1 MQLLPSQPE
10 AIRPRLYT
18 FIVTRWLVVGYL
30 VLLTGMFWIPDG
42 SQYTKFYYA
51 LIAAPALL
59 GVLLMPQQIKPLLRE
74 PVVLCFL
81 ALTAWLLISMGW
93 SRADNDFG
101 SLAKR
106 PLYVF
111 MLFVGCAQIALR
123 DEQLLLKT
131 LRIGAAIGAL
141 AALLN
146 VAWFMY
152 TAAPGARMIG
162 AGALRN
168 PLLTSHVV
176 GFLCTYWIAT
186 WLSRSE
192 RHDWLP
198 VLMTLPLLA
207 ALLATGSRTPLM
219 GLALTSV
226 WMLLMSGRRAVYL
239 VTALLLGACAAY
251 LVAPEIILQRGMS
264 FRPELWNDAWRQ
276 AGQHFWLGAGYES
289 KFTFDIPA
297 VGRLLYDP
305 HNVELAVLLEL
316 GMVGLGVWLI
326 MYGFALVRCL
336 RLRTVPQF
344 QIASALLIYGVCAGL
359 TEGGNYLSRPNE
371 SWFLIWIPLALLG
384 ALSIRYRQAR
394 T

>member
-1 MQLLPSQPE
+1 MQLLPSRPD
-10 AIRPRLYT
+10 AIRTCLYD
-18 FIVTRWLVVGYL
+18 FIATRWLVGGYL
-30 VLLTGMFWIPDG
+30 VLLTGLFWVSDG
-42 SQYTKFYYA
+42 SQYTKLYYA
-51 LIAAPALL
+51 LIAAPALV

-81 ALTAWLLISMGW
+81 ALSAWLLISMGW
-93 SRADNDFG
+93 SRTEDGFG

-111 MLFVGCAQIALR
+111 MLFVGCALIALR
-123 DEQLLLKT
+123 NEELLLKT

-146 VAWFMY
+146 VFWFIY

-168 PLLTSHVV
+168 PLLTSHVL
-176 GFLCTYWIAT
+176 GFLCTYWIAA
-186 WLSRSE
+186 WLSRNE

-198 VLMTLPLLA
+198 ILMTLPLLA

-239 VTALLLGACAAY
+239 VASLLLGALAAY
-251 LVAPEIILQRGMS
+251 LIAPEVILQRGMS
-264 FRPELWNDAWRQ
+264 YRPELWSDAWRQ
-276 AGQHFWLGAGYES
+276 AGLHPWLGAGYES
-289 KFTFDIPA
+289 KFEFDIPG
-297 VGRLLYDP
+297 VGHLLHDP

-316 GMVGLGVWLI
+316 GMIGLGAWAA
-326 MYGFALVRCL
+326 MYGFALARCL
-336 RLRTVPQF
+336 RLRALPQF

-384 ALSIRYRQAR
+384 ALSIRYRQDHP
-394 T
+394 

>member
-1 MQLLPSQPE
+1 VQLLPSRPD
-10 AIRPRLYT
+10 AIRTCLYD
-18 FIVTRWLVVGYL
+18 FIATRWLVGGYL
-30 VLLTGMFWIPDG
+30 VLLTGLFWVSDD
-42 SQYTKFYYA
+42 SQYTKLYYA
-51 LIAAPALL
+51 LIAAPALV

-81 ALTAWLLISMGW
+81 ALSAWLLISMGW
-93 SRADNDFG
+93 SRTEDGFG

-111 MLFVGCAQIALR
+111 MLFVGCALIALR
-123 DEQLLLKT
+123 NEDLLLKT

-146 VAWFMY
+146 VFWFIY

-168 PLLTSHVV
+168 PLLTSHVL
-176 GFLCTYWIAT
+176 GFLCTYWIAA
-186 WLSRSE
+186 WLSRNE

-198 VLMTLPLLA
+198 ILMTLPLLA

-239 VTALLLGACAAY
+239 VASLLLGALAAY
-251 LVAPEIILQRGMS
+251 LIAPEVILQRGMS
-264 FRPELWNDAWRQ
+264 YRPELWSDAWRQ
-276 AGQHFWLGAGYES
+276 AGLHPWLGAGYES
-289 KFTFDIPA
+289 KFEFDIPG
-297 VGRLLYDP
+297 VGHLLHDP

-316 GMVGLGVWLI
+316 GMIGLGAWAA
-326 MYGFALVRCL
+326 MYGFALARCL
-336 RLRTVPQF
+336 RLRALPQF

-384 ALSIRYRQAR
+384 ALSIRYRQDHP
-394 T
+394 

>member
-1 MQLLPSQPE
+1 M
-10 AIRPRLYT
+10 
-18 FIVTRWLVVGYL
+18 
-30 VLLTGMFWIPDG
+30 VLLTGLFWVSDG
-42 SQYTKFYYA
+42 SQYTKLYYA
-51 LIAAPALL
+51 LIAAPALV

-81 ALTAWLLISMGW
+81 ALSAWLLISMGW
-93 SRADNDFG
+93 SRTDDGFG

-106 PLYVF
+106 PLYVL
-111 MLFVGCAQIALR
+111 MLFVGCALIALR
-123 DEQLLLKT
+123 NEDLLLKT

-146 VAWFMY
+146 VFWFIY

-168 PLLTSHVV
+168 PLLTSHVL
-176 GFLCTYWIAT
+176 GFLCTYWIAA
-186 WLSRSE
+186 WLSRNE
-192 RHDWLP
+192 RRDWLP
-198 VLMTLPLLA
+198 ILMTLPLLA

-239 VTALLLGACAAY
+239 VASLLLGALAAY
-251 LVAPEIILQRGMS
+251 LIAPEVILQRGMS
-264 FRPELWNDAWRQ
+264 YRPELWSDAWRQ
-276 AGQHFWLGAGYES
+276 AGLHPWLGAGYES
-289 KFTFDIPA
+289 KFEFDIPG
-297 VGRLLYDP
+297 VGHLLHDP

-316 GMVGLGVWLI
+316 GMIGLGAWAA
-326 MYGFALVRCL
+326 MYGFALARCL
-336 RLRTVPQF
+336 RLRALPQF

-384 ALSIRYRQAR
+384 ALSIRYRQDHP
-394 T
+394 

>member
-1 MQLLPSQPE
+1 MQLLPSRPD
-10 AIRPRLYT
+10 AIRTCLYD
-18 FIVTRWLVVGYL
+18 FIATRWLVGGYL
-30 VLLTGMFWIPDG
+30 VLLTGLFWVSDG
-42 SQYTKFYYA
+42 SQYTKLYYA
-51 LIAAPALL
+51 LIAAPALV

-81 ALTAWLLISMGW
+81 ALSAWLLISMGW
-93 SRADNDFG
+93 SRTEDGFG

-111 MLFVGCAQIALR
+111 MLFVGCALIALR
-123 DEQLLLKT
+123 NEDLLLKT

-146 VAWFMY
+146 VFWFIY

-168 PLLTSHVV
+168 PLLTSHVL
-176 GFLCTYWIAT
+176 GFLCTYWIAA
-186 WLSRSE
+186 WLSRNE

-198 VLMTLPLLA
+198 ILMTLPLLA

-226 WMLLMSGRRAVYL
+226 WMLLMSGKRAVYL
-239 VTALLLGACAAY
+239 VASLLLGALAAY
-251 LVAPEIILQRGMS
+251 LIAPEVILQRGMS
-264 FRPELWNDAWRQ
+264 YRPELWSDAWRQ
-276 AGQHFWLGAGYES
+276 AGLHPWLGAGYES
-289 KFTFDIPA
+289 KFEFDIPG
-297 VGRLLYDP
+297 VGHLLHDP

-316 GMVGLGVWLI
+316 GMIGLGAWAA
-326 MYGFALVRCL
+326 MYGFALARCL
-336 RLRTVPQF
+336 RLRALPQF

-384 ALSIRYRQAR
+384 ALSIRYRQDHP
-394 T
+394 